1 MQITF
6 NPMPTIQ
13 PNAVKLIAAQR
24 RIDHITACS
33 SFAPFAA
40 LKAPDEQVHAGLL
53 PSGFK
58 AIMVTVA
65 RQKNPAT
72 RGGRV

>member
-33 SFAPFAA
+33 DLHRRSERRMYRTVQTACQ
-40 LKAPDEQVHAGLL
+40 DMQC
-53 PSGFK
+53 
-58 AIMVTVA
+58 VTDA
-65 RQKNPAT
+65 QASACRIFI
-72 RGGRV
+72 